1 MFQDRKEHA
10 QPLKAKTHH
19 RKLSINIYGVNND
32 KVMIRLRGPDN
43 YLSPTEG
50 YVRFLLYLGHQ
61 QYSTVGA
68 SGWVVS

>member
-1 MFQDRKEHA
+1 
-10 QPLKAKTHH
+10 
-19 RKLSINIYGVNND
+19 
-32 KVMIRLRGPDN
+32 MIRLRGPDN